1 MISYESRAQILSE
14 ALPYIQKFSG
24 KTLVIKY
31 GGNAMV
37 NEIMRNAVVSDCL
50 LLSLVGIHVVLVHGG
65 GPEINEM
72 MEKVG
77 KESRFINGLRYT
89 DNETVEIVQM
99 VLAGKVNKNLV
110 SIVNAAGGKA
120 IGLCGIDAELLKC
133 KKTIDQNGT
142 DYGYVGE
149 VTDVNEK
156 LILDCLKDGY
166 MPVIATVACGEDGH
180 AYNVNADTAAAKI
193 AGKINAEKIILL
205 TDTKGVLK
213 NKEDEST
220 LISRIKTTDI
230 SGYIQDGFI
239 QGGMIPKINCCATA
253 IQEGVKSAH
262 ILDGRV
268 EHSVLIEVL
277 TEKGIGTM
285 IYEEGKYN
293 EF

>member
-14 ALPYIQKFSG
+14 ALPYIQKFNG

-37 NEIMRNAVVSDCL
+37 SEIMRNAVISDCL
-50 LLSLVGIHVVLVHGG
+50 LLSLVGINVVLVHGG

-72 MEKVG
+72 MKKVG

-89 DNETVEIVQM
+89 DTETVDLVQM

-110 SIVNAAGGKA
+110 SLINTAGGKA
-120 IGLCGIDAELLKC
+120 IGLCGLDAGLLRC
-133 KKTIDQNGT
+133 KKTTDDNGT
-142 DYGYVGE
+142 DYGFVGD
-149 VTDVNEK
+149 VTEVNEK
-156 LILDCLKDGY
+156 PILDMLNNGY
-166 MPVIATVACGEDGH
+166 MPVIATIACDESGNT
-180 AYNVNADTAAAKI
+180 YNINADTAAAKI
-193 AGKINAEKIILL
+193 AGKIGAEKIILL
-205 TDTKGVLK
+205 TDTRGVLK
-213 NKEDEST
+213 DKDDENT
-220 LISRIKTTDI
+220 LISRIKTSEI
-230 SGYIQDGFI
+230 PGYIKDGFI

-253 IQEGVKSAH
+253 IHEGVRSAH

-277 TEKGIGTM
+277 TAKGIGTM